1 MPPRLRRGLGVGPQ
15 PIRYAL
21 VAGRGSIPF
30 APAAS
35 RTTITA
41 TTGSFS
47 TFTGIF
53 GGGEEQ
59 IRIE

>member
-1 MPPRLRRGLGVGPQ
+1 MGPQ
-15 PIRYAL
+15 PIRYAP
-21 VAGRGSIPF
+21 VAGRGSIPV

-47 TFTGIF
+47 TLFGIF
-53 GGGEEQ
+53 GGGGEE
-59 IRIE
+59 RRFGLSGDGD